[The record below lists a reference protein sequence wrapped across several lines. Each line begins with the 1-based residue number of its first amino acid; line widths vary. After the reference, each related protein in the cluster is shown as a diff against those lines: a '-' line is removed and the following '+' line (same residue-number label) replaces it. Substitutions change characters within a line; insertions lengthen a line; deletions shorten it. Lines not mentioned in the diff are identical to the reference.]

1 MYFKME
7 IVWGILSIVGA
18 AWLGWVSIHIIN
30 QGKAL
35 EELKRNLQYHS
46 EDVQKQTNRIDS
58 LLKTE
63 TEELKSIIENA
74 NTNWKEIAQSIR
86 GKK

>member
-1 MYFKME
+1 ME
-7 IVWGILSIVGA
+7 IALWGILSIVGGM
-18 AWLGWVSIHIIN
+18 WLGWVSLRIIN
-30 QGKAL
+30 HGEAIEK
-35 EELKRNLQYHS
+35 LKREFEYHNK
-46 EDVQKQTNRIDS
+46 DVQKQKERIDS

-63 TEELKSIIENA
+63 AEELKSIIENA